1 MAMIL
6 NPYNGTHYPDAE
18 AGTIESLA
26 LHLQLELSNS
36 GYSLLDEDVLG
47 FYLIETQYY
56 AAWAMLECQK
66 KATNSIMLDKDVTL
80 MAYEWAIID
89 PVIRAHCDMVQA
101 HLIEAC
107 SSLGWPG
114 FNLTVNEA
122 TQIYKDE
129 REKLQ
134 KAAFCEKPFSFKT
147 LGGL

>member
-18 AGTIESLA
+18 AGTIESLS
-26 LHLQLELSNS
+26 LHLQLELTNN
-36 GYSLLDEDVLG
+36 GYSLLDDDVLRI
-47 FYLIETQYY
+47 YITEAQYY
-56 AAWAMLECQK
+56 AAWATLECQK
-66 KATNSIMLDKDVTL
+66 KATSLFILDKGIEL
-80 MAYEWAIID
+80 MAFEWAIMD

-107 SSLGWPG
+107 ASLGWPG
-114 FNLTVNEA
+114 FTLTVPEA
-122 TQIYKDE
+122 TQIHKDE

-147 LGGL
+147 LSGL